1 MQSTYTD
8 SVRSLD
14 GTTITYNRSGEGP
27 SLVFVDGAFCTRS
40 MGPGHTLAPAVSDRT
55 TTFVYDRRGRG
66 DSGDAPNYEPNRE
79 IEDLAPVI
87 DAAGRSAYVFGH
99 SSGAVLALEAAR
111 AGLPIRGLVL
121 YEPPFVVDNTRPP
134 VAADFPERMA
144 ALAAAGK
151 RRAVVRSF
159 MTEAIRAPKPV
170 AVLMSIMPGGG
181 RLAPIAHTVAY
192 DATLMNPYQRGNPLP
207 IDIGEAVRM
216 PTLVVA
222 GGKSPQWI
230 QTGGEALAALIPS
243 GDFAQLPGQSHMV
256 KAKATAP
263 VVAAFIAEASSSAG
277 STPPSEGA
285 GQ

>member
-1 MQSTYTD
+1 
-8 SVRSLD
+8 
-14 GTTITYNRSGEGP
+14 
-27 SLVFVDGAFCTRS
+27 
-40 MGPGHTLAPAVSDRT
+40 MGPGHTLAPAVSDGS

-66 DSGDAPNYEPNRE
+66 DSGDAPSYEPGRE
-79 IEDLAPVI
+79 IEDLASVI
-87 DAAGRSAYVFGH
+87 EAAGGSAYLFGH

-111 AGLPIRGLVL
+111 AGLPIRGIIL
-121 YEPPFVVDNTRPP
+121 YEPPLVVDNTRPP
-134 VAADFPERMA
+134 VPADFPQRMA
-144 ALAAAGK
+144 TLAAHGK

-192 DATLMNPYQRGNPLP
+192 DATLMNPYQRGIPLP
-207 IDIGEAVRM
+207 SDIGEAVRV
-216 PTLVVA
+216 PALVLA

-230 QTGGEALAALIPS
+230 QTGAESLAALIPS
-243 GDFAQLPGQSHMV
+243 GDFATLSGQSHMV

-263 VVAAFIAEASSSAG
+263 VVAAFIAEISSPGYSK
-277 STPPSEGA
+277 PPSEGA

>member
-1 MQSTYTD
+1 MPSNHTD

-14 GTTITYNRSGEGP
+14 GTKITYDCSGQGP

-40 MGPGHTLAPAVSDRT
+40 MGPGHTLAPAMSDHT

-66 DSGDAPNYEPNRE
+66 DSGDTPTYEPNLE
-79 IEDLAPVI
+79 IEDLASVI
-87 DAAGRSAYVFGH
+87 EAAGGSTYVFGH
-99 SSGAVLALEAAR
+99 SSGAVLALEAVR

-121 YEPPFVVDNTRPP
+121 YEPPFVIDNTRPP
-134 VAADFPERMA
+134 VPTDFPQRMA

-151 RRAVVRSF
+151 RRAIVRSF

-181 RLAPIAHTVAY
+181 RLAPMAHTVAY
-192 DATLMNPYQRGNPLP
+192 DAMIMNPYQQGNPLP
-207 IDIGEAVRM
+207 AEIGKAVKV
-216 PTLVVA
+216 PTLVIV
-222 GGKSPQWI
+222 GSKSPPWL
-230 QTGGEALAALIPS
+230 QTGGEALASLIPS
-243 GDFAQLPGQSHMV
+243 AEFAQLPGQSHMV

-263 VVAAFIAEASSSAG
+263 VVATFIAKSSS
-277 STPPSEGA
+277 SPSSEPPSEGG

>member
-1 MQSTYTD
+1 MQSTHTD

-14 GTTITYNRSGEGP
+14 GTKITYDRSGQGP

-40 MGPGHTLAPAVSDRT
+40 MGPGHTLAPALSDRT

-66 DSGDAPNYEPNRE
+66 DSGDAPNYEPKRE
-79 IEDLAPVI
+79 IEDLASVLE
-87 DAAGRSAYVFGH
+87 AAGGSAYVFGH

-121 YEPPFVVDNTRPP
+121 YEPPLVVDDSRPP
-134 VAADFPERMA
+134 VPADFPQHVA
-144 ALAAAGK
+144 ALAANGK

-159 MTEAIRAPKPV
+159 MTDAIRAPKPV

-192 DATLMNPYQRGNPLP
+192 DATIVNPYQRGNPLP
-207 IDIGEAVRM
+207 SDIGEAVRV

-222 GGKSPQWI
+222 GAKSPKWI
-230 QTGGEALAALIPS
+230 QTGGEALAALIPG
-243 GDFAQLPGQSHMV
+243 GDFATLPGQSHMV

-263 VVAAFIAEASSSAG
+263 VVGAFIAEASSSA
-277 STPPSEGA
+277 SSKPPSEGP

>member
-1 MQSTYTD
+1 MPSTHTD
-8 SVRSLD
+8 SVHSSD
-14 GTTITYNRSGEGP
+14 GTIITYERSGQGP

-40 MGPGHTLAPAVSDRT
+40 MGPGHTLAPAVSDGS

-66 DSGDAPNYEPNRE
+66 DSGDAPSYEPGRE
-79 IEDLAPVI
+79 IEDLASVI
-87 DAAGRSAYVFGH
+87 EAAGGSAYLFGH

-111 AGLPIRGLVL
+111 AGLPIRGLIL
-121 YEPPFVVDNTRPP
+121 YEPPLVVDNTRPP
-134 VAADFPERMA
+134 VPADFPQRMA
-144 ALAAAGK
+144 TLAAHGK

-192 DATLMNPYQRGNPLP
+192 DATLMNPYQRGIPLP
-207 IDIGEAVRM
+207 SDIGEAVRV
-216 PTLVVA
+216 PTLVLA

-230 QTGGEALAALIPS
+230 QTGAESLAALIPS
-243 GDFAQLPGQSHMV
+243 GDFATLSGQSHMV

-263 VVAAFIAEASSSAG
+263 VVATFIAEISSPGYSK
-277 STPPSEGA
+277 PPSEGA